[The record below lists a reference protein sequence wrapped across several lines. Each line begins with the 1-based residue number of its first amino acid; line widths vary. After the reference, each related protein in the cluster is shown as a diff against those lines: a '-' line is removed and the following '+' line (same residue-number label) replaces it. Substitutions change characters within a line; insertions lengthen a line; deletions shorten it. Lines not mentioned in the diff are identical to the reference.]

1 MSNQM
6 LIIGSNGGV
15 GKECQEFF
23 SKTHDVIPI
32 SRKNGDLRSK
42 DFLNEIINNYSPSIV
57 INCAG
62 VYDVNFYETF
72 EVNFIASSYL
82 TFEFYK
88 KMKSGHI
95 INICSSGANSTG
107 WRDMDYNRIFYNV
120 SKKSLKN
127 FSNMLQI
134 SKNQSVKV
142 TSIEP
147 AQINTKMG
155 DDRHKGNIVESEYIK
170 QTKELIP
177 MKPSYIAEVIDW
189 ILRQPDPVVISS
201 IEIQNLIVKQK

>member
-6 LIIGSNGGV
+6 IIIGSEGGV
-15 GKECQEFF
+15 GKECENYF
-23 SKTHDVIPI
+23 SETYDIVPI
-32 SRKNGDLRSK
+32 SRIDGDLRDK
-42 DFLNEIINNYSPSIV
+42 KFLNKIINNHTPSIV

-62 VYDVNFYETF
+62 VYDVEFYETL
-72 EVNFIASSYL
+72 EVNFLSASYL

-88 KMKSGHI
+88 KMKTGHI

-107 WRDMDYNRIFYNV
+107 WRDMDYERIFYNV

-127 FSNMLQI
+127 FSNMLQT
-134 SKNQSVKV
+134 SKRNSVKV

-155 DDRHKGNIVESEYIK
+155 DDTHKGNISESEYIK
-170 QTKELIP
+170 QTKELVP
-177 MKPSYIAEVIDW
+177 MKPSYISEVIDW
-189 ILRQPDPVVISS
+189 IIKQPDPVVISS

>member
-6 LIIGSNGGV
+6 IIIGSEGGV
-15 GKECQEFF
+15 GKECKKFF
-23 SKTHDVIPI
+23 SETYDIIPI
-32 SRKNGDLRSK
+32 SRMDGDLRDK
-42 DFLNEIINNYSPSIV
+42 DFLKKIIKNYTPSVV

-62 VYDVNFYETF
+62 VYDVNFYETL
-72 EVNFIASSYL
+72 EVNFVATSYL

-95 INICSSGANSTG
+95 INICSSGANSSG
-107 WRDMDYNRIFYNV
+107 WRDMDYQRIFYNV

-127 FSNMLQI
+127 FSNMLQT
-134 SKNQSVKV
+134 SKRNSVKV

-147 AQINTKMG
+147 AQINTRMG
-155 DDRHKGNIVESEYIK
+155 DDTHKGNISESEYIK
-170 QTKELIP
+170 QTKELVP
-177 MKPSYIAEVIDW
+177 MKPSYISEVIDW
-189 ILRQPDPVVISS
+189 IIKQPDPVVISS